1 MQSDLLKGIRNII
14 FDLGGVILDI
24 DIPKTKKAFEELGV
38 SNIDDYF
45 GIGKAAAVFKEQEVG
60 RVTDDE
66 FIAKLGE
73 LGGKKLSREQVITAW
88 NAMLIRFP
96 EERIALLKRLHKH
109 YKLFLFSNTNAI
121 HLKAFQSMFRE
132 QFGTSFDELFD
143 KVYYS
148 HIMGLRKP
156 DEASFRYILKDSNL
170 VAHETLFIDDA
181 KNNIEG
187 AQKVGLKTLFL
198 DKGMDI
204 IKILSSFKS

>member
-1 MQSDLLKGIRNII
+1 MEKDLLTGIRNII

-24 DIPKTKKAFEELGV
+24 DIPKTTRAFRQLGV
-38 SNIDDYF
+38 DNIDDFF
-45 GIGKAAAVFKEQEVG
+45 GIGKAASIFKEQEVG
-60 RVTDDE
+60 TISDDD
-66 FIAKLGE
+66 FIAGLGK
-73 LGGKKLSREQVITAW
+73 LGGKELSRNQVIEAW

-96 EERIALLKRLHKH
+96 EERIALLKRLRTS

-121 HLKAFQSMFRE
+121 HLQAFQNMFLE
-132 QFGTSFDELFD
+132 QFGTPLDDLFD

-156 DEASFRYILKDSNL
+156 DEKSFRYILEDCHLK
-170 VAHETLFIDDA
+170 AEETLFVDDA

-187 AQKVGLKTLFL
+187 AQRVGLRTLYI

-204 IKILSSFKS
+204 CNTLTT